1 MPTFR
6 ASDASLPGRLWVVG
20 SDGMPQA
27 VDVRLGLSDGGM
39 TEILDSS
46 LKAGN
51 EVITGLQTVAR
62 SKPARAPG
70 PRMF

>member
-1 MPTFR
+1 
-6 ASDASLPGRLWVVG
+6 VVG
-20 SDGMPQA
+20 SDGAPQA

-46 LKAGN
+46 LKAGS
-51 EVITGLQTVAR
+51 EVITGLQTAAR
-62 SKPARAPG
+62 SKSAGAPG